1 VSDIEQLHSDSGR
14 TLSRVTTAGGS
25 VMAPTKQRRSFRGAA
40 QLAYDSGRAGGYLEE
55 VCAACEAGDKA
66 TAQRALR
73 QAINELETARAGL
86 RIGMD

>member
-1 VSDIEQLHSDSGR
+1 
-14 TLSRVTTAGGS
+14 
-25 VMAPTKQRRSFRGAA
+25 MALTKASRSFRGAA
-40 QLAYDSGRAGGYLEE
+40 QLVYDSERAGGYLKE
-55 VCAACEAGDKA
+55 VCSACEAGDKA